1 MKRLLGLLIILML
14 LTLTSCGQIQNSIS
28 SIIIVTGK
36 GHSEDNKEYW
46 ITAYDPN
53 KEGKTNP
60 FKVIVEE
67 VMVWNLIEENKEY
80 FSTYAKEGES
90 PWLLEQIEFVK

>member
-1 MKRLLGLLIILML
+1 MKWISGLLIILTL
-14 LTLTSCGQIQNSIS
+14 LPLTSCGETHSTS
-28 SIIIVTGK
+28 SIIIVTDK

-46 ITAYDPN
+46 IAAYNPN
-53 KEGKTNP
+53 NEGKADT
-60 FKVIVEE
+60 FRIIVEE
-67 VMVWNLIEENKEY
+67 VMVWNLIEEDKEY